1 MVKPPQAHR
10 VFNISNFKFNAITLL
25 QGWDRKKKNSRCDFF
40 FARLQFEFWLGF
52 MGKSTFLMEAHDKRA
67 QRGSVSQRAV
77 GLSSHSR
84 TPRRVEA
91 LGGGGH
97 GRLLP
102 KARARPLPLLCDEWC
117 TLARWAAHA
126 AKHTNRRSRMLFF
139 ELTARVWETRFKH
152 LIQVAATCWKAATP
166 GSLCLVHSVV
176 LCCIPMN
183 RRATPSD

>member
-1 MVKPPQAHR
+1 M
-10 VFNISNFKFNAITLL
+10 
-25 QGWDRKKKNSRCDFF
+25 RKGKKTVAVTFF

-52 MGKSTFLMEAHDKRA
+52 MWKSTFLMEAHDKRA

-102 KARARPLPLLCDEWC
+102 KARARPRTAASAVRWVMHVGPMSRAHSQAHESQVPNPVFWAHCTRLWNPLQ
-117 TLARWAAHA
+117 TF
-126 AKHTNRRSRMLFF
+126 NPSRCHLL
-139 ELTARVWETRFKH
+139 ESGDSRV
-152 LIQVAATCWKAATP
+152 
-166 GSLCLVHSVV
+166 SLSRPFCRPV
-176 LCCIPMN
+176 LYPYEPQSN
-183 RRATPSD
+183 S